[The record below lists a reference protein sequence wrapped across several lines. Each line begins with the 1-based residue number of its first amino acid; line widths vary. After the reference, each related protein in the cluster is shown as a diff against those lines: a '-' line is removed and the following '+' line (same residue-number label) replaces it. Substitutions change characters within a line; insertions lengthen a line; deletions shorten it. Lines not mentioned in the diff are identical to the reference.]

1 MIDLIL
7 TDEQKLLQRDVRAL
21 TDQQLIP
28 IADEVD
34 EMEDVSPEVVK
45 ILASANVFRWLTTRE
60 FGGPDDTVKAVP
72 LCIIREELT
81 RGCAQADTTFAMQGL
96 GSYPILIA
104 GTESQK
110 RTYIPPVISGDRLA
124 SLALTD
130 PDSGSDVAGMK
141 LTAVRDGDDYVL
153 NGEKKFTS
161 NAPAAETYVV
171 YGKTEPDRGAKGISA
186 FIVEKGWPGFDLS
199 HRLHLLA
206 HHSVCQPKFVDC
218 RVPRESL
225 LGEENG
231 GFKIAM
237 QTLDLFRT
245 TVGAC
250 AMGAARAALDE
261 AVKFAKERRA
271 FGQTIADFQATKF
284 KLADMATEL
293 EAGRLLV
300 YNAASKKDA
309 GAPRVTLEAS
319 MAKLFCTEAAWRIV
333 DQAVQIHG
341 GRGIERGALVE
352 RLYREVRAARIYE
365 GTSEIQ
371 RLVIGD
377 LVLKA

>member
-7 TDEQKLLQRDVRAL
+7 TDEQKRLQRDVRAL
-21 TDQQLIP
+21 TNERLIP
-28 IADEVD
+28 IAPEVD
-34 EMEDVSPEVVK
+34 ESEDVSLEVVK
-45 ILASANVFRWLTTRE
+45 ILAGANLFRWLTTRE
-60 FGGPDDTVKAVP
+60 FGGPGDTVKAIP

-104 GTESQK
+104 GTEAQK
-110 RTYIPPVISGDRLA
+110 QKYIPPVISGDRLA

-130 PDSGSDVAGMK
+130 PNSGSDVAGMT
-141 LTAVRDGDDYVL
+141 LTASRDGDDYLL

-171 YGKTEPDRGAKGISA
+171 YGKTDPSRGAKGISA

-206 HHSVCQPKFVDC
+206 PHAICQPKFENC
-218 RVPRESL
+218 RVPHENL

-231 GFKIAM
+231 GFRIAM

-250 AMGAARAALDE
+250 AVGLARAALDE
-261 AVKFAKERRA
+261 AVTFSKERRS
-271 FGQTIADFQATKF
+271 FGQPISEFQAIKF

-293 EAGRLLV
+293 EASRLLV
-300 YNAASKKDA
+300 YSAAAKKDA

-319 MAKLFCTEAAWRIV
+319 MAKLFATEAAWRIV

-341 GRGIERGALVE
+341 GRGVERGTLVE
-352 RLYREVRAARIYE
+352 KLYREARAPRIYE

-377 LVLKA
+377 LVLKG

>member
-7 TDEQKLLQRDVRAL
+7 TDEQKQLQRDVRAL

-28 IADEVD
+28 IAHEVD
-34 EMEDVSPEVVK
+34 EMEDVSPEVVQ
-45 ILASANVFRWLTTRE
+45 ILASAKVFRWLTTRE
-60 FGGPDDTVKAVP
+60 FGGPDDMVKAVP

-171 YGKTEPDRGAKGISA
+171 YGKTDPDRGAKGISA

-206 HHSVCQPKFVDC
+206 PHSVCQPKFVDC
-218 RVPRESL
+218 RVPRENL

-250 AMGAARAALDE
+250 VMGAARAALDE

-271 FGQTIADFQATKF
+271 FGQTVADFQATKF

-341 GRGIERGALVE
+341 GRGVERGALVE

-365 GTSEIQ
+365 GTNEIQ